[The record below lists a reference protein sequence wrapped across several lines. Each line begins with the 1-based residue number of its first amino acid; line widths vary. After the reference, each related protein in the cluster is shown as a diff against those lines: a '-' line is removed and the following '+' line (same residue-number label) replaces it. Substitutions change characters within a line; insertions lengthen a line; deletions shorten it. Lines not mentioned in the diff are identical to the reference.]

1 MTRLEIAVALLANGV
16 GWPGKE
22 EVSTAFD
29 VAELFIAEEARR
41 MKLEVEHM
49 VKTQPMVWQW
59 PDGSWRKELPT
70 ATELEKQLGNKQEGK
85 P

>member
-1 MTRLEIAVALLANGV
+1 MTRLEIAVRLIASAPIRERDMVLR
-16 GWPGKE
+16 
-22 EVSTAFD
+22 AFD
-29 VAELFIAEEARR
+29 LAEEILAEEARR
-41 MKLEVEHM
+41 KKLEVAHT

-70 ATELEKQLGNKQEGK
+70 EAELEKQLGDKQEGK